1 MEQITLRVPDELREE
16 LDGDADE
23 RGVSRSEYVRDVLRT
38 RRDTEQLRDRL
49 DSREAR
55 IDELEEQLARRSQ
68 IEEKVDVLAARVE
81 EDAAPDPPWPVRWW
95 RWVKNG

>member
-38 RRDTEQLRDRL
+38 RRDTKQLRDRL

-68 IEEKVDVLAARVE
+68 IESKIDTLATQQQVGQ
-81 EDAAPDPPWPVRWW
+81 APFFVRWYNYF
-95 RWVKNG
+95 RGRGEG